1 MGLVLDEEVAQVTVG
16 LKRVLFAVLQF
27 SVAAVHHQL
36 VGDSPLRPSSPR
48 PRILQH
54 PAQWVIDLQTP
65 GPRPEAE
72 VLPSNV
78 IAKQALP
85 AEP

>member
-36 VGDSPLRPSSPR
+36 VGD
-48 PRILQH
+48 
-54 PAQWVIDLQTP
+54 AAV
-65 GPRPEAE
+65 
-72 VLPSNV
+72 
-78 IAKQALP
+78 
-85 AEP
+85 

>member
-48 PRILQH
+48 PRIL
-54 PAQWVIDLQTP
+54 
-65 GPRPEAE
+65 
-72 VLPSNV
+72 
-78 IAKQALP
+78 
-85 AEP
+85 